1 MQRALREGVSL
12 VFGSLFFAHVA
23 LAGPGLERLV
33 VPMTATSYLSGPRVM
48 GTALGVWQDDTAT
61 QTSYFHQLSAGTAR
75 TTRVTEYL
83 PSASPYVLGSGRV
96 VVIAYSPDGV
106 SPRRVYFLATG
117 GAPLALGLEVA
128 AEPAAMAFDGNLMY
142 LVARPVG
149 DASAG
154 YELFRTDGSPT
165 GTWSLGD
172 LCPGPSSSRPEV
184 LGASGGSFYFAA
196 HTCAPVGVSPADLA
210 LYATDGRT
218 AHVVGDLSPEGR
230 DAGISGKSRDGDDL
244 VLLVDVTSD
253 SPSPGS
259 TTQGKTTL
267 PFVVHQGD
275 LSVMPELSGA
285 SFLGTSAHGLVL
297 ESGRRPMHWGDVEPY
312 SSEPVVAGLGTFRG
326 NLVVTTGAYSSLGV
340 TDGTAE
346 HTFAL
351 PWSTPDATFHP
362 VGSASAG
369 VVFGV
374 QVLDPTHVQ
383 TRSRELWT
391 SDGSASGTTRL
402 ATVGPGQT
410 IGEGQATPSGR
421 LLFQV
426 GKDVW
431 RTDGTAAGTRR
442 VVTDIQ
448 TTFAVEGEKVY
459 FSRLGRGVSMWDPD
473 AVLPEP
479 APAPDAGSAD
489 AGADVSTIEAAP
501 SAATPRAR
509 LDFPRSSGSCE
520 AGGLGLPGGPWALV
534 LLVGVAFLALLE
546 RRSRERTDP

>member
-1 MQRALREGVSL
+1 
-12 VFGSLFFAHVA
+12 
-23 LAGPGLERLV
+23 
-33 VPMTATSYLSGPRVM
+33 M

-96 VVIAYSPDGV
+96 VVIAHSPDGV
-106 SPRRVYFLATG
+106 TPRRVYFLATG

-128 AEPAAMAFDGNLMY
+128 AEPAAPAFDGNLMY

-154 YELFRTDGSPT
+154 YELYRTDGSPT

-184 LGASGGSFYFAA
+184 LGASGGAFYFAA

-210 LYATDGRT
+210 LYRTDGRT

-230 DAGISGKSRDGDDL
+230 ASTISGKARDGEDL
-244 VLLVDVTSD
+244 VLLVDVASD
-253 SPSPGS
+253 GPSPGS
-259 TTQGKTTL
+259 APNEKKTL
-267 PFVVHQGD
+267 PFVVHEGE
-275 LSVMPELSGA
+275 LSAMPELTSA
-285 SFLGTSAHGLVL
+285 RFLGPSAHGLVL
-297 ESGRRPMHWGDVEPY
+297 ESARQPLHWGDVEPY
-312 SSEPVVAGLGTFRG
+312 SSEPVLAALGTFRG
-326 NLVVTTGAYSSLGV
+326 NLVLTTGTYGSLGV

-351 PWSTPDATFHP
+351 PWSTPDATFHA

-374 QVLDPTHVQ
+374 QVLDPHHVQ
-383 TRSRELWT
+383 SLGREVWV
-391 SDGSASGTTRL
+391 SDGSAGGTVRL
-402 ATVGPGQT
+402 ATVGPGQS
-410 IGEGQATPSGR
+410 IGEGERTPAGR

-431 RTDGTAAGTRR
+431 RTDGTSVGTRR

-448 TTFAVEGEKVY
+448 STFAVEGENVY

-473 AVLPEP
+473 AVLPGP
-479 APAPDAGSAD
+479 QTPSTD
-489 AGADVSTIEAAP
+489 AGASDASDDASAIQASP
-501 SAATPRAR
+501 PAATPRAP
-509 LDFPRSSGSCE
+509 LDFPPSSGSCD

>member
-106 SPRRVYFLATG
+106 TPRRVYFLATG

-128 AEPAAMAFDGNLMY
+128 PEPAAMAFEGNLMY

-154 YELFRTDGSPT
+154 YELYRTDGTPT

-172 LCPGPSSSRPEV
+172 LCPGPSSSRPEL

-196 HTCAPVGVSPADLA
+196 HTCAPVGVSPVDLA
-210 LYATDGRT
+210 LYRTDGRT
-218 AHVVGDLSPEGR
+218 AYVVGDLSPEGR
-230 DAGISGKSRDGDDL
+230 AAGISGKSRDGDDL
-244 VLLVDVTSD
+244 VLLVDVASD

-259 TTQGKTTL
+259 TTHGKTTL

-275 LSVMPELSGA
+275 VSAMPELSGA

-297 ESGRRPMHWGDVEPY
+297 ESGRQLVHWGDVEPY
-312 SSEPVVAGLGTFRG
+312 STEPVVAALGTFRG
-326 NLVVTTGAYSSLGV
+326 NLVLTTGAYSSLGV

-351 PWSTPDATFHP
+351 PWSTPDSTFRA

-374 QVLDPTHVQ
+374 QVLDPTHLQ
-383 TRSRELWT
+383 TLTREVWT
-391 SDGSASGTTRL
+391 SDGSASGTARL
-402 ATVGPGQT
+402 ATVGPGQS
-410 IGEGQATPSGR
+410 IGDGERTPAGR

-431 RTDGTAAGTRR
+431 RTDGTPAGTRR

-448 TTFAVEGEKVY
+448 STFAVEGETVY

-473 AVLPEP
+473 APLPEP
-479 APAPDAGSAD
+479 QAPVPDAGIPDSAD
-489 AGADVSTIEAAP
+489 ASAIEAPPPAE
-501 SAATPRAR
+501 TPRAP
-509 LDFPRSSGSCE
+509 LDFPPSSGSCE

>member
-12 VFGSLFFAHVA
+12 VVGSLFVAHVA
-23 LAGPGLERLV
+23 LAGPGLERPV

-48 GTALGVWQDDTAT
+48 GTAIGVWQDDTAT

-96 VVIAYSPDGV
+96 VVIAYSSDGI
-106 SPRRVYFLATG
+106 SPQRVYFLGTG

-128 AEPAAMAFDGNLMY
+128 AEPGAIAFDGNLMY

-154 YELFRTDGSPT
+154 YELYRTDGTPT

-184 LGASGGSFYFAA
+184 LGSSGGAFYFAA
-196 HTCAPVGVSPADLA
+196 HTCAPAGVSPADLA
-210 LYATDGRT
+210 LYRTDGRT
-218 AHVVGDLSPEGR
+218 AQMVGDLSPEGR
-230 DAGISGKSRDGDDL
+230 AAGISGKSRDGDDL
-244 VLLVDVTSD
+244 VFLVDVASEG
-253 SPSPGS
+253 PSPGS
-259 TTQGKTTL
+259 PSRGTTTS
-267 PFVVHQGD
+267 PFVVHQGE
-275 LSVMPELSGA
+275 LAALPELSGA
-285 SFLGTSAHGLVL
+285 TFLGTSAQGIVL
-297 ESGRRPMHWGDVEPY
+297 ESGRRPLRWGEVEPY

-326 NLVVTTGAYSSLGV
+326 NLVLATGAYSSLGV
-340 TDGTAE
+340 TDGTAA

-351 PWSTPDATFHP
+351 PWSTPDAIFRG
-362 VGSASAG
+362 VGNASAG

-374 QVLDPTHVQ
+374 QVLDPTHLQ
-383 TRSRELWT
+383 TLARELWT

-402 ATVGPGQT
+402 ASVGPGQN
-410 IGEGQATPSGR
+410 IGEGRRTPSGR
-421 LLFQV
+421 LLVQV

-431 RTDGTAAGTRR
+431 RTDGTPSGTRR

-448 TTFAVEGEKVY
+448 TTFAVEGETVY
-459 FSRLGRGVSMWDPD
+459 FSRLGRGISMWDPD

-479 APAPDAGSAD
+479 GPTPDAGSAD
-489 AGADVSTIEAAP
+489 AGADASAIEPAP
-501 SAATPRAR
+501 PAATPRAPFE
-509 LDFPRSSGSCE
+509 LPPSSGGCD

-534 LLVGVAFLALLE
+534 LLAGAALLALLE